1 MNIKKVT
8 PLLVVD
14 RIEPSLGFYE
24 KLGYGTVISVPHE
37 DHLGF
42 VLLAQGE
49 SQIMLQTRGS
59 LVADV
64 PSVSRTGATSLLYI
78 DVESLDAA
86 LAAAAGAEILV
97 PTRTTF
103 YGAREAFVREASGQ
117 IVAFAE
123 EEKKAV

>member
-14 RIEPSLGFYE
+14 KIEPSLGFYE
-24 KLGYGTVISVPHE
+24 KLGYGVVISVPLE
-37 DHLGF
+37 DRLGF

-49 SQIMLQTRGS
+49 SQIMLQTRHS
-59 LVADV
+59 LVADLPAV
-64 PSVSRTGATSLLYI
+64 ATAGATSLLYV
-78 DVESLDAA
+78 DVESLEAA
-86 LAAAAGAEILV
+86 LVAAAGSEILV

-103 YGAREAFVREASGQ
+103 YGAKEAFVREASGQ

-123 EEKKAV
+123 EEKKPS

>member
-24 KLGYGTVISVPHE
+24 KLGYGAVVSVPHE

-42 VLLAQGE
+42 VLLAQGD
-49 SQIMLQTRGS
+49 SQLMLQTRSS
-59 LVADV
+59 LAADLPAVAHA
-64 PSVSRTGATSLLYI
+64 GATSLLYV
-78 DVESLDAA
+78 DVESLEAA
-86 LAAAAGAEILV
+86 LVAAAGSEILV

-123 EEKKAV
+123 EEKKAP